1 MSDRGH
7 EARADDAA
15 EAAASARGL
24 ADDGWHREHARVG
37 WIDTDAGARIH
48 FTVAFRWAEMAEVG
62 LRRRLGL
69 TGDWA
74 HYPPRRVEA
83 EFLRVLVFDDEVEI
97 QLRPER
103 VGRTSITYIWRVTS
117 RGELC
122 ITGRHTCV
130 RVDDTGRPT
139 PLPDE
144 IRAGLAPLVA
154 T

>member
-1 MSDRGH
+1 VSGSEPAGEEAPVDR
-7 EARADDAA
+7 ALAADA
-15 EAAASARGL
+15 
-24 ADDGWHREHARVG
+24 GWHVEHARVG

-62 LRRRLGL
+62 LRRKLGL

-74 HYPPRRVEA
+74 HYPRRRVEA
-83 EFLRVLVFDDEVEI
+83 DFLKVLVFDDEVEI
-97 QLRPER
+97 ALRPER
-103 VGRTSITYIWRVTS
+103 VGRTSITYVWQVTC

-130 RVDDTGRPT
+130 RVDEHGRPT
-139 PLPDE
+139 PLPEE
-144 IRAGLAPLVA
+144 IRAGLRPLVA